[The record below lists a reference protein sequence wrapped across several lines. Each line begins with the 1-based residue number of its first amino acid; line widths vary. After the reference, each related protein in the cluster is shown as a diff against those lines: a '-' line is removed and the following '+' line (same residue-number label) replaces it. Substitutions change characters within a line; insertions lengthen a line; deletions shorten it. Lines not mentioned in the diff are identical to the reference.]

1 MVLVDINMTESSTIL
16 LLTSALASLLTEAIP
31 NQFLI
36 FDSYCPPGCKEW
48 FRITGIYLA
57 LGFSKIH
64 MHVTMVL

>member
-1 MVLVDINMTESSTIL
+1 MVLVDINMTESGTIL
-16 LLTSALASLLTEAIP
+16 LLTLASLP
-31 NQFLI
+31 HSSYPFLI

-48 FRITGIYLA
+48 FRITGVYLA